1 MATTAHSSFDQRV
14 PGALHGFLRRPSGTR
29 GHNARHHEES
39 TTQDAFGDEVS
50 AFSGEEMQVPLIG
63 ELDVVTGATVS
74 LVDNF

>member
-1 MATTAHSSFDQRV
+1 
-14 PGALHGFLRRPSGTR
+14 
-29 GHNARHHEES
+29 
-39 TTQDAFGDEVS
+39 VS